1 MISEW
6 IFKSPSCFTKGSLH
20 GFHGDIQNECRCSHR
35 GEHITRGLGVSVEH
49 EVAQY
54 FGITELFRSPPSSI
68 DAFNSRRLSTEWVTK
83 PTLLEIHNTF
93 KDAESVVLLS
103 LLQRSPGMTA
113 VPQKARSAE
122 WRSTPHGAGGR
133 ARRPRREVP
142 LRAAGVLALWTLT
155 AGGSVQKFFP
165 ATVPAEANTYVPNK
179 TGQNPALRFHCALS
193 TLTDI
198 RVHERGPPVAA
209 ACRGL
214 GARCA
219 RLRHT
224 GPRPRVALPRHL
236 RDVRTMAEPLSDV
249 PKRCVAV
256 TEYQTLRGSLCINW
270 KWFAFLPE
278 TPFPLTFAGARLGQ
292 PRPL

>member
-35 GEHITRGLGVSVEH
+35 GEHITRGFGVSVEH

-83 PTLLEIHNTF
+83 PTLLEIRNTF

-122 WRSTPHGAGGR
+122 WRSTPHGAGGG

-179 TGQNPALRFHCALS
+179 TGQNPALWFHCACLRLR
-193 TLTDI
+193 TFGCM
-198 RVHERGPPVAA
+198 RGDRPSRPPAA
-209 ACRGL
+209 GSEP
-214 GARCA
+214 GARGSATRARGRGWHCLGTSVTSAQWQSRSATSLSGAWPSRSTKRSEGLCA
-219 RLRHT
+219 
-224 GPRPRVALPRHL
+224 
-236 RDVRTMAEPLSDV
+236 
-249 PKRCVAV
+249 
-256 TEYQTLRGSLCINW
+256 
-270 KWFAFLPE
+270 
-278 TPFPLTFAGARLGQ
+278 
-292 PRPL
+292 